1 MNRGS
6 LGPESNRY
14 KLLPRRCDFS
24 KATNM
29 PDLQPDDEPMIPSVR
44 ADLFAQPFAAYIVRS
59 TDTDFDLS
67 FLSDTEYESL
77 MKWLYAAG
85 WGLLKETRTSITVDP
100 EAKLPPR
107 IWMPSRCGAPLPTR
121 TRSRRQIATIPRFC
135 RHGSTCP
142 DKDTCCHY
150 THVDTIHCIDE
161 VCAFDGCC
169 SGEKRRTCI
178 RIHPSEGE
186 VWTPDLVVCRPL

>member
-1 MNRGS
+1 
-6 LGPESNRY
+6 
-14 KLLPRRCDFS
+14 
-24 KATNM
+24 M
-29 PDLQPDDEPMIPSVR
+29 PDYDEPMIR
-44 ADLFAQPFAAYIVRS
+44 KDLFAQPFAAYIVRS

-100 EAKLPPR
+100 EARLPPR
-107 IWMPSRCGAPLPTR
+107 IWMPLIPSRRSGSTDDGMPTTR

-135 RHGSTCP
+135 RHGPNCSDRT
-142 DKDTCCHY
+142 TTCHY
-150 THVDTIHCIDE
+150 SHEDRIPCIDE
-161 VCAFDGCC
+161 VCAFDNPAEGGCC

-186 VWTPDLVVCRPL
+186 VWTPELAVCRH

>member
-1 MNRGS
+1 
-6 LGPESNRY
+6 
-14 KLLPRRCDFS
+14 
-24 KATNM
+24 M
-29 PDLQPDDEPMIPSVR
+29 PDYDEPMIR
-44 ADLFAQPFAAYIVRS
+44 KDLFAQPFAAYIVRS

-100 EAKLPPR
+100 EARLPPR
-107 IWMPSRCGAPLPTR
+107 IWIPSRLFQRADDGYCGIPATK
-121 TRSRRQIATIPRFC
+121 SRRQIATIPRFC
-135 RHGSTCP
+135 RHGPTCP
-142 DKDTCCHY
+142 NKSTSCHY
-150 THVDTIHCIDE
+150 THEDRIPCIDE
-161 VCAFDGCC
+161 VCAFDNPAEGGCC

-186 VWTPDLVVCRPL
+186 VWSPELVVCRHQ

>member
-1 MNRGS
+1 
-6 LGPESNRY
+6 
-14 KLLPRRCDFS
+14 
-24 KATNM
+24 M
-29 PDLQPDDEPMIPSVR
+29 PDLHTDDEPMIR
-44 ADLFAQPFAAYIVRS
+44 KDLFAQPFAAYIVRS

-85 WGLLKETRTSITVDP
+85 WGLLKETRTAITVDP
-100 EAKLPPR
+100 DARLPPR
-107 IWMPSRCGAPLPTR
+107 IWIPSRRSGSTDDGYCGILSGSSLIPSVRAETTTR

-135 RHGSTCP
+135 RHGPTCP
-142 DKDTCCHY
+142 DKGTCCHY
-150 THVDTIHCIDE
+150 THDDTIHCINE
-161 VCAFDGCC
+161 VCAFDNPAEGGCC

-186 VWTPDLVVCRPL
+186 VWTPDLVVCRPH

>member
-1 MNRGS
+1 
-6 LGPESNRY
+6 
-14 KLLPRRCDFS
+14 
-24 KATNM
+24 M
-29 PDLQPDDEPMIPSVR
+29 PDYDEPMIR
-44 ADLFAQPFAAYIVRS
+44 KDLFAQPFAAYIVRS

-100 EAKLPPR
+100 EARLPPR
-107 IWMPSRCGAPLPTR
+107 IWMPSVRAETTTR

-135 RHGSTCP
+135 RHGPNCP
-142 DKDTCCHY
+142 DRTTTCHY
-150 THVDTIHCIDE
+150 SHEDRIPCIDE

-186 VWTPDLVVCRPL
+186 VWTPELAVCRT